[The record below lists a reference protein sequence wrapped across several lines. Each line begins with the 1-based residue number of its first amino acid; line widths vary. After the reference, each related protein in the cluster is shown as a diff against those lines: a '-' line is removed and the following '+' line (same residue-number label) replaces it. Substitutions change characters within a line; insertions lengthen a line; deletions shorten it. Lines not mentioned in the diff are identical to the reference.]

1 MQKFTGWAR
10 YEGVSWV
17 RDDKGRHLHISQALK
32 PTTWNNVP
40 AKDELKEWDFY
51 FDKLANDKP
60 ADVKERVL
68 RYLDEL
74 GFDEPC
80 SVTARRETV
89 YVTVAKKTKPT
100 MRVRI
105 KMKAPAPSLFMF

>member
-1 MQKFTGWAR
+1 
-10 YEGVSWV
+10 
-17 RDDKGRHLHISQALK
+17 
-32 PTTWNNVP
+32 
-40 AKDELKEWDFY
+40 
-51 FDKLANDKP
+51 
-60 ADVKERVL
+60 
-68 RYLDEL
+68 LDEL